1 MKKQLL
7 LASILSSGL
16 ALSTLA
22 AQAEIDQVANAK
34 ARLKEFESK
43 HGTKNKDYY
52 LMVASLAQ
60 AYQYAGKRKEAKE
73 YFKQSLALLDQ
84 HENGKRIAAYQKQS
98 WANTLLFGTQN
109 ASKEDR
115 EEALALLRNHEKYLD
130 SQGADTHDYLNIA
143 ATYYRAKEWSE
154 LKALESK
161 ISTKLDEA
169 ANSTESKGKI
179 YHITNGF
186 FILGNMHVEKKNR
199 QYIGIASSPEE
210 LEKATFYFQKAI
222 ALCERLPE
230 KDGNAIDIYRSIAQF
245 YKANGKTD
253 LAAKYTKVL
262 TKALGSSDPAILFPP
277 VDICPACGR
286 G

>member
-1 MKKQLL
+1 MKKQML
-7 LASILSSGL
+7 LASILTSSL
-16 ALSTLA
+16 AMSTLA
-22 AQAEIDQVANAK
+22 AHAEIDQVVNAK
-34 ARLKEFESK
+34 ARLKEFETK

-52 LMVASLAQ
+52 LMLASLAQ

-73 YFKQSLALLDQ
+73 YFEKSLALLDQ
-84 HENGKRIAAYQKQS
+84 QENGKRIAAYQKSS
-98 WANTLLFGTQN
+98 WANTLLFGSQN
-109 ASKEDR
+109 VSKEDR
-115 EEALALLRNHEKYLD
+115 EEAIALLHGHENYLD
-130 SQGADTHDYLNIA
+130 SKKADPQDYLNIA

-154 LKALESK
+154 LKTLESK

-169 ANSTESKGKI
+169 ANNTESKGKI

-186 FILGNMHVEKKNR
+186 FMLGSMHVEKKNR

-210 LEKATFYFQKAI
+210 LEKATTYFQKAI

-230 KDGNAIDIYRSIAQF
+230 KDGYAIDIYRHIAQF
-245 YKANGKTD
+245 YKANGKTE

-262 TKALGSSDPAILFPP
+262 AKALGSSEPAVLFPP
-277 VDICPACGR
+277 FDPCPACGR